1 MTRAIIQTLMIL
13 FISSESRINIHVL
26 DAEAQPLAGVR
37 IFLDLHFMEGSEIR
51 GAYSDECTT
60 DQNGECTLHI
70 GETHGQR
77 LRGTLDLGSYGSRIV
92 EWNGGVLD
100 VPIQIHDRETA
111 RPLDPAAIYSAILFP
126 SLFLAAL
133 FIQRKGSQVHAAE
146 SNVHA

>member
-1 MTRAIIQTLMIL
+1 MRGAIIQALMIL
-13 FISSESRINIHVL
+13 FISSESQINIHVL
-26 DAEAQPLAGVR
+26 DAKAQPLSEVR

-70 GETHGQR
+70 GKTHGQR

-100 VPIQIHDRETA
+100 VPIHVAQQVEPR
-111 RPLDPAAIYSAILFP
+111 LDPSMLLSIL
-126 SLFLAAL
+126 LFLSAAMMGVV
-133 FIQRKGSQVHAAE
+133 IQRKGSLHEPA
-146 SNVHA
+146 